1 MATRGGSSAMSQ
13 SNDKDSHEG
22 TIAVNRRARHDF
34 FIDERYEAGLAL
46 TGWEVKALRAGRLQ
60 LAEGYVIVKDDEAWL
75 LGSHITPLNSA
86 STHVVAD
93 PTRTRKLL
101 LKRRELDHLVGAVER
116 KGYTLVPLAM
126 YWKNG
131 RAKLEVGLARGKK
144 AHDKRAA
151 EKDRDWQREKAQT
164 LRARNR

>member
-1 MATRGGSSAMSQ
+1 MADRK
-13 SNDKDSHEG
+13 DKDTHAG
-22 TIAVNRRARHDF
+22 TIAVNRRARHDYF
-34 FIDERYEAGLAL
+34 VDERYEAGLAL
-46 TGWEVKALRAGRLQ
+46 LGWEVKALRAGRLQ
-60 LAEGYVIVKDDEAWL
+60 LAEGYVLMKGDEAWL
-75 LGSHITPLNSA
+75 LGSHITPLTSA

-101 LKRRELDHLVGAVER
+101 MKRREIDHLVGAVER

-131 RAKLEVGLARGKK
+131 RAKLEIGLARGKK
-144 AHDKRAA
+144 EHDKRAA

>member
-1 MATRGGSSAMSQ
+1 MAEKK
-13 SNDKDSHEG
+13 DKDTHAGS
-22 TIAVNRRARHDF
+22 IAVNRRARHDYF
-34 FIDERYEAGLAL
+34 VDERYEAGLAL
-46 TGWEVKALRAGRLQ
+46 LGWEVKALRAGRLQ
-60 LAEGYVIVKDDEAWL
+60 LAEGYVLMKGDEAWL
-75 LGSHITPLNSA
+75 LGSHITPLTSA

-101 LKRRELDHLVGAVER
+101 LKRREIDHLVGAVER

-131 RAKLEVGLARGKK
+131 RAKLEIGLARGKK
-144 AHDKRAA
+144 EHDKRAA

>member
-1 MATRGGSSAMSQ
+1 MAEKK
-13 SNDKDSHEG
+13 DKDTHEG
-22 TIAVNRRARHDF
+22 TIALNRRARHDF

-46 TGWEVKALRAGRLQ
+46 LGWEVKALRAGRLQ
-60 LAEGYVIVKDDEAWL
+60 LAEGYVVMRGDEAWL
-75 LGSHITPLNSA
+75 FGCHITPLNTA
-86 STHVVAD
+86 STHVVTD

-101 LKRRELDHLVGAVER
+101 MRRREIDHLVGAVER
-116 KGYTLVPLAM
+116 KGFTLVPLSM

-131 RAKLEVGLARGKK
+131 RAKLEIGLARGKK
-144 AHDKRAA
+144 EHDKRAS